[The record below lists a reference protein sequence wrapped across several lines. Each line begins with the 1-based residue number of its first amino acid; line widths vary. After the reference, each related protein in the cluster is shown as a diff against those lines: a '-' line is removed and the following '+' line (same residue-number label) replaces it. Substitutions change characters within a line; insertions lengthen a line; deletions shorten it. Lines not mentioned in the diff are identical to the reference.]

1 IWSTFS
7 DSPLSPKFKVSQG
20 RLVFPRTMQGNKKRS
35 FNSDWYKQHPWLE
48 YSQSQDSAY
57 CFPCRHFSLPNTPAS
72 VFTPQLGFS
81 HWKKAMY
88 KDGGFKVHEKSEGH
102 VNAMFAWGEHK
113 KAILTDSSKR
123 DALNEAYNKKVQEN
137 RKYIKTVA
145 EVLLLTATQNIAQ
158 RGHRETE
165 EVDNRGNFL
174 EILEMIAKHDPV
186 VQKKMKG
193 KQNAKYTSSV
203 IQNEI
208 LECLANTVREEII
221 QEVKESEVF
230 PVIADETKDLKK
242 KQQLSL
248 VLRYYYNGAV
258 HESFLDFQQAT
269 RLDAE
274 GRKDKIIHCL
284 EKYGLEYRTNLVG
297 QGYDGASVMSGKH
310 SGVAAR
316 IKTGAKH
323 AFYGHCNAHCLN
335 LVLTDTV
342 KAVPEADCF
351 FCTTAEALCVYVW
364 VLCSPEVARYTATEN
379 SGERSVDA
387 QGLLN
392 QLDLS
397 FVSLLATF
405 RRLLG
410 DAKVLSDSLQS
421 PSLDLAMA
429 VDLVSALKDS
439 FQEYRSETFVDSL
452 WKDIGDTRKCNDSD
466 KDSFRRTIFYPIVD
480 TILGELD
487 RHFSKDNCDIMR
499 GRQALDPKSKCFLQE
514 QAVFRLGEI
523 YESDSEDLSHE
534 LHQTRR
540 LLQRKQQSGMQKLSS
555 IVELAVFL
563 EPHKDVFHELFRL
576 CKIAIALPVSR
587 AACERS
593 FSALKLIKS
602 HLRTTMTDDRLSNLG
617 VLSIEARRAK
627 SLDMDKF
634 IKIFA
639 DNHQNRRIHVI

>member
-1 IWSTFS
+1 
-7 DSPLSPKFKVSQG
+7 
-20 RLVFPRTMQGNKKRS
+20 
-35 FNSDWYKQHPWLE
+35 
-48 YSQSQDSAY
+48 
-57 CFPCRHFSLPNTPAS
+57 
-72 VFTPQLGFS
+72 
-81 HWKKAMY
+81 MY

-113 KAILTDSSKR
+113 KAILTDSSIL

-145 EVLLLTATQNIAQ
+145 EVLLLTSTQNIAQ

-165 EVDNRGNFL
+165 GADNRGNFL

-186 VQKKMKG
+186 VQKKIKG

-208 LECLANTVREEII
+208 LECLANMVRDEII
-221 QEVKESEVF
+221 REVKESEVF
-230 PVIADETKDLKK
+230 SVIADETKDLKK
-242 KQQLSL
+242 KEQLSL

-274 GRKDKIIHCL
+274 GLKDKIIHRL
-284 EKYGLEYRTNLVG
+284 ERYGLEYRSNLVG

-316 IKTGAKH
+316 IKTDAKH
-323 AFYGHCNAHCLN
+323 AVYVHCNAHCLN
-335 LVLTDTV
+335 LVLIDTV

-351 FCTTAEALCVYVW
+351 FALLQKLYVYISGSYVHQKW
-364 VLCSPEVARYTATEN
+364 LDVQKEMYEGQPRELQKLSDTRWACRYLACRNLMDRLPAVLRVLHDIATEN

-387 QGLLN
+387 RGLLT
-392 QLDLS
+392 QLDIS

-410 DAKVLSDSLQS
+410 DAKVLSDTLQS

-439 FQEYRSETFVDSL
+439 FQEYRKETFVDNL
-452 WKDIGDTRKCNDSD
+452 WKSIVDTATKCNIAIENAEKKRSQKVNSRLGGSVITSTLGQRKCNDGD

-487 RHFSKDNCDIMR
+487 RRFSKVNCEIMR
-499 GRQALDPKSKCFLQE
+499 GIQALNPKSTCFLQE
-514 QAVFRLGEI
+514 EAVFRLGEM

-540 LLQRKQQSGMQKLSS
+540 LLQRKQQSGMANLSG

-576 CKIAIALPVSR
+576 CKIAIALPVSS

-593 FSALKLIKS
+593 FSALKLIKT
-602 HLRTTMTDDRLSNLG
+602 HLRTTMADDRLSNLG

-634 IKIFA
+634 IKLFA
-639 DNHQNRRIHVI
+639 TNHQNRRINLM

>member
-1 IWSTFS
+1 
-7 DSPLSPKFKVSQG
+7 
-20 RLVFPRTMQGNKKRS
+20 
-35 FNSDWYKQHPWLE
+35 
-48 YSQSQDSAY
+48 
-57 CFPCRHFSLPNTPAS
+57 
-72 VFTPQLGFS
+72 
-81 HWKKAMY
+81 MY

-102 VNAMFAWGEHK
+102 INAMFAWGEHK
-113 KAILTDSSKR
+113 KAILTDSSIL

-145 EVLLLTATQNIAQ
+145 EVLLLTSTQNIAQ

-165 EVDNRGNFL
+165 GADNRGNFL
-174 EILEMIAKHDPV
+174 EILEMIAKHDPA

-208 LECLANTVREEII
+208 LECLANMVRDEII
-221 QEVKESEVF
+221 REVKESEVF
-230 PVIADETKDLKK
+230 SVIADETKDLKK
-242 KQQLSL
+242 KEQLSL

-274 GRKDKIIHCL
+274 GLKDKIIHRL
-284 EKYGLEYRTNLVG
+284 ERYGLEYRSNLVG

-316 IKTGAKH
+316 IKTDAKH
-323 AFYGHCNAHCLN
+323 AVYVHCNAHCLN
-335 LVLTDTV
+335 LVLIDTV

-351 FCTTAEALCVYVW
+351 FALLQKLYVYISGSYVHQKW
-364 VLCSPEVARYTATEN
+364 LDVQKEMYEGQPRELQKLSDTRWACRYLACRNLMDRLPAVLRVLHDIATEN

-387 QGLLN
+387 RGLLT
-392 QLDLS
+392 QLDIS

-410 DAKVLSDSLQS
+410 DAKVLSDTLQS

-429 VDLVSALKDS
+429 LDLVSALKDS
-439 FQEYRSETFVDSL
+439 FQEYRKETFVDNL
-452 WKDIGDTRKCNDSD
+452 WKSIVDTATKCNIAIENAEKKRSQKVNSRLGGSVITSTLGQRKCNDGD

-487 RHFSKDNCDIMR
+487 RRFSKVNCEIMR
-499 GRQALDPKSKCFLQE
+499 GIQALNPKSTCFLQE
-514 QAVFRLGEI
+514 EAVFRLGEI

-540 LLQRKQQSGMQKLSS
+540 LLQRKQQSGMANLSG

-576 CKIAIALPVSR
+576 CKIAIALPVSS

-593 FSALKLIKS
+593 FSALKLIKT
-602 HLRTTMTDDRLSNLG
+602 HLRTTMADDRLSNLG

-634 IKIFA
+634 IKLFA
-639 DNHQNRRIHVI
+639 TNHQNRRINLM

>member
-1 IWSTFS
+1 
-7 DSPLSPKFKVSQG
+7 
-20 RLVFPRTMQGNKKRS
+20 
-35 FNSDWYKQHPWLE
+35 
-48 YSQSQDSAY
+48 
-57 CFPCRHFSLPNTPAS
+57 
-72 VFTPQLGFS
+72 
-81 HWKKAMY
+81 MY

-102 VNAMFAWGEHK
+102 INAMFAWGEHK
-113 KAILTDSSKR
+113 KAILTDSSIL

-145 EVLLLTATQNIAQ
+145 EVLLLTSTQNIAQ

-165 EVDNRGNFL
+165 GADNRGNFL

-208 LECLANTVREEII
+208 LECLANMVRDEII
-221 QEVKESEVF
+221 REVKESEVF
-230 PVIADETKDLKK
+230 SVIADETKDLKK
-242 KQQLSL
+242 KEQLSL

-274 GRKDKIIHCL
+274 GLKDKIIHRL
-284 EKYGLEYRTNLVG
+284 ERYGLEYRSNLVG

-316 IKTGAKH
+316 IKTDAKH
-323 AFYGHCNAHCLN
+323 AVYVHCNAHCLN
-335 LVLTDTV
+335 LVLIDTV

-351 FCTTAEALCVYVW
+351 FALLQKLYVYISGSYVHQKW
-364 VLCSPEVARYTATEN
+364 LDVQKEMYEGQPRELQKLSDTRWACRYLACRNLMDRLPAVLRVLHDIATEN

-387 QGLLN
+387 RGLLT
-392 QLDLS
+392 QLDIS

-410 DAKVLSDSLQS
+410 DAKVLSDTLQS

-429 VDLVSALKDS
+429 LDLVSALKDS
-439 FQEYRSETFVDSL
+439 FQEYRKETFVDNL
-452 WKDIGDTRKCNDSD
+452 WKSIVDTATKCNIAIENAEKKRSQKVNSRLGGSVITSTLGQRKCNDGD

-487 RHFSKDNCDIMR
+487 RRFSKVNCEIMR
-499 GRQALDPKSKCFLQE
+499 GIQALNPKSTCFLQE
-514 QAVFRLGEI
+514 EAVFRLGEM

-540 LLQRKQQSGMQKLSS
+540 LLQRKQQSGMANLSG

-576 CKIAIALPVSR
+576 CKIAIALPVSS

-593 FSALKLIKS
+593 FSALKLIKT
-602 HLRTTMTDDRLSNLG
+602 HLRTTMADDRLSNLG

-634 IKIFA
+634 IKLFA
-639 DNHQNRRIHVI
+639 TNHQNRRINLM

>member
-1 IWSTFS
+1 
-7 DSPLSPKFKVSQG
+7 
-20 RLVFPRTMQGNKKRS
+20 
-35 FNSDWYKQHPWLE
+35 
-48 YSQSQDSAY
+48 
-57 CFPCRHFSLPNTPAS
+57 
-72 VFTPQLGFS
+72 
-81 HWKKAMY
+81 MY

-364 VLCSPEVARYTATEN
+364 VLCSPEVARCLQKLSDTRWACRYLACRNLMDRLPAVLCVLQDTATEN

-452 WKDIGDTRKCNDSD
+452 WKDIGDTATKCNIAIENAEKKRSQKVNSRLGGSVITSTLGQRKCNDSD

-593 FSALKLIKS
+593 FSALKLIKTWA
-602 HLRTTMTDDRLSNLG
+602 LLSTRQQS
-617 VLSIEARRAK
+617 LSLKLHYIIRYGLCAPCDHFLEKYYSAQREVVR
-627 SLDMDKF
+627 DKTYRHSR
-634 IKIFA
+634 FA
-639 DNHQNRRIHVI
+639 MI

>member
-1 IWSTFS
+1 MSTLLFAKHPS
-7 DSPLSPKFKVSQG
+7 ICIHTTTGILSLEK
-20 RLVFPRTMQGNKKRS
+20 GN
-35 FNSDWYKQHPWLE
+35 
-48 YSQSQDSAY
+48 
-57 CFPCRHFSLPNTPAS
+57 
-72 VFTPQLGFS
+72 
-81 HWKKAMY
+81 
-88 KDGGFKVHEKSEGH
+88 
-102 VNAMFAWGEHK
+102 
-113 KAILTDSSKR
+113 AILTDSSKR

-364 VLCSPEVARYTATEN
+364 VLCSPEVARCLQKLSDTRWACRYLACRNLMDRLPAVLCVLQDTATEN

-452 WKDIGDTRKCNDSD
+452 WKDIGDTATKCNIAIENAEKKRSQKVNSRLGGSVITSTLGQRKCNDSD

-634 IKIFA
+634 IKIFRFVNIA
-639 DNHQNRRIHVI
+639 S